1 MANITDTLKEQ
12 FKDLISED
20 SLDQIETVFNEA
32 VEAKAQLAT
41 EAALVKQDEDH
52 ATKVQQLLEAID
64 DDHTKKL
71 NKIVGAITE
80 NHTQKLVTVVEKY
93 ENALANEATTYKESL
108 IGNISNYLDLYL
120 EKTYPQDMLEEAVK
134 NKKFESLVLE
144 MRKVL
149 GVDMA
154 LATDSIKEA
163 IMDGKT
169 QIDEKSTKLQD
180 AEKLNESLTQ
190 EVDELKK
197 SLTLENLT
205 KTLPEEKQKYIQK
218 VLGDKDVEFI
228 KENFEYTLNLFDKQL
243 DEQLET
249 ITEEAKQDTE
259 AVDAVIEEAAEV
271 VEEKQNDDNDP
282 YFGNYMSELGKY

>member
-1 MANITDTLKEQ
+1 MANITVTLKEQ

-190 EVDELKK
+190 EVNELKK

>member
-12 FKDLISED
+12 FKDLISDD
-20 SLDQIETVFNEA
+20 SLNQIETVFNEA

-64 DDHTKKL
+64 DDHTQKL
-71 NKIVGAITE
+71 NRIVEAVTE
-80 NHTQKLVTVVEKY
+80 NHTQKLVAVVEKY
-93 ENALANEATTYKESL
+93 EGALANEATTYKESL
-108 IGNISNYLDLYL
+108 INNISNYLDLYL

-134 NKKFESLVLE
+134 NKKFEGLVLE

-154 LATDSIKEA
+154 LAKDSIKDA

-169 QIDEKSTKLQD
+169 QIDKTSTQLQE
-180 AEKLNESLTQ
+180 AEKLNESLSQ
-190 EVDELKK
+190 EVNELKK

-205 KTLPEEKQKYIQK
+205 KSLPEEKQRYIQK
-218 VLGDKDVEFI
+218 VLGDKDVKFI
-228 KENFEYTLNLFDKQL
+228 KENFEYTLNLFDKQQ
-243 DEQLET
+243 DEALET
-249 ITEEAKQDTE
+249 ITEQAKQDIE
-259 AVDAVIEEAAEV
+259 AVDAVIEEAAQEI
-271 VEEKQNDDNDP
+271 EEEQNDNNP
-282 YFGNYMSELGKY
+282 MFGNYMSELGKY

>member
-20 SLDQIETVFNEA
+20 SLNQIETVFNEA

-169 QIDEKSTKLQD
+169 QI
-180 AEKLNESLTQ
+180 
-190 EVDELKK
+190 
-197 SLTLENLT
+197 
-205 KTLPEEKQKYIQK
+205 Y
-218 VLGDKDVEFI
+218 
-228 KENFEYTLNLFDKQL
+228 
-243 DEQLET
+243 
-249 ITEEAKQDTE
+249 
-259 AVDAVIEEAAEV
+259 
-271 VEEKQNDDNDP
+271 
-282 YFGNYMSELGKY
+282 